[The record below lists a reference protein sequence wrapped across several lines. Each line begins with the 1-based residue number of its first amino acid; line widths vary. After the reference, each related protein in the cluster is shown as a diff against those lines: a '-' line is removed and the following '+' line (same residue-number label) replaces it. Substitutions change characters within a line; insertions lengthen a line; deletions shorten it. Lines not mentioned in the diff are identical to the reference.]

1 VDDEPMARDVM
12 ALYLT
17 GDGHRVQTASDGHEG
32 LEQFKA
38 GHFDVVLT
46 DHAMPG
52 LNGGEL
58 AGLIKALAPTVPVIL
73 ATGFGDILEATDGQP
88 AGVDLILTKPVSM
101 AVLRETLA
109 ELTAP
114 PGETRAGA
122 H

>member
-1 VDDEPMARDVM
+1 MARDVM
-12 ALYLT
+12 AQYLSHE
-17 GDGHRVQTASDGHEG
+17 GHRVKTASNGHQG

-46 DHAMPG
+46 DQAMPG

-73 ATGFGDILEATDGQP
+73 ITGFGDILEATDAQP

-109 ELTAP
+109 ELTAQ
-114 PGETRAGA
+114 PGETPAGA